1 MSIAEVAHE
10 ATPPTPGA
18 EDDALQEPAD
28 DVRKPSRIGYL
39 LLAPGLLYLLL
50 FFVAPVGVLLLTS
63 LYERVPGGPVGAT
76 RPAFRLANYSEAL
89 AAYGPHFGRS
99 FLYAGIAT
107 VAALLI
113 GYPLA
118 YVIGVRCRARPLLQ
132 GLLLVMVIAPFF
144 TSFILRTIAWK
155 QILADESLV
164 VGALQTVSLLPAD
177 ARLTATPF
185 AVVAG
190 LTYNFLP
197 FMTLPIYASLERL
210 DLRLVEAGGDLYA
223 GALAT
228 FRHVTL
234 PLSMPGV
241 VSGTLLTF
249 IPAAG
254 DYVNAALLGNTGT
267 AMIGNVIDSRFFRVV
282 DYPTAAALS
291 FMLML
296 AILVL
301 VTWYVRRS
309 GTEELL

>member
-1 MSIAEVAHE
+1 MSIAPALASS
-10 ATPPTPGA
+10 ATDPAPGA
-18 EDDALQEPAD
+18 APD
-28 DVRKPSRIGYL
+28 RRRGRTGYL
-39 LLAPGLLYLLL
+39 LMLPGVAYLVL
-50 FFVAPVGVLLLTS
+50 FFVAPVGTLLLTS
-63 LYERVPGGPVGAT
+63 LYERVPGGAAGAT
-76 RPAFRLANYSEAL
+76 RPALRFANYTEAI
-89 AAYGPHFGRS
+89 AAYGPQFGRS
-99 FLYAGIAT
+99 FLYALIAT
-107 VAALLI
+107 VLALAI

-118 YVIGVRCRARPLLQ
+118 YVIGVRCRHRPLLA

-144 TSFILRTIAWK
+144 TSFILRTIAWR
-155 QILADESLV
+155 QILADQSV
-164 VGALQTVSLLPAD
+164 VVALLKAVWLLPVD
-177 ARLTATPF
+177 ARLTATPV

-241 VSGTLLTF
+241 VAGSLLTF

-254 DYVNAALLGNTGT
+254 DYVNAALLGNAGT
-267 AMIGNVIDSRFFRVV
+267 SMIGNVIDARFFRVV

-291 FMLML
+291 VLLMV
-296 AILVL
+296 AILVP
-301 VTWYVRRS
+301 VAWYVRRS